1 MGAGTRV
8 YRGIGTQV
16 YRDTGKSVT
25 ARLFQEEKRR
35 YRDLANDHKAF
46 LPPSDCHAYP
56 LIKLLH
62 TQSQKVI
69 RSVFDENK
77 DALDKAAHNM
87 PVSTNREKDQRSCI
101 ITLIGRLMV
110 HSQMYYK
117 TSEKPVRVSAVD
129 TTIHLLP
136 REFRKIAL
144 TGCHSPDLKSA
155 QLALAARYWEIPALT
170 DFLKDALRSDTS
182 CWDEILTHLKLSPVG
197 KGAIKRATYS
207 MLFGKSLDNLL
218 SALKKELRRDEALS
232 AKQVGEAAKGFFKH
246 PLVAAILE
254 SRALKMKEVL
264 SQGGLENAFGKFMSV
279 SSQKQ
284 ASSLT

>member
-8 YRGIGTQV
+8 YRGIGTRV
-16 YRDTGKSVT
+16 YMDTGKSVT
-25 ARLFQEEKRR
+25 VRSSREENRW
-35 YRDLANDHKAF
+35 YGDLANDRKAF
-46 LPPSDCHAYP
+46 LPPSDYPAYP
-56 LIKLLH
+56 LIKLLNN
-62 TQSQKVI
+62 QSQKAI
-69 RSVFDENK
+69 RSIFNRNI
-77 DALDKAAHNM
+77 DALIEAALNM
-87 PVSTNREKDQRSCI
+87 PVSTNREEEQRLRSL
-101 ITLIGRLMV
+101 TLIGRLIDY
-110 HSQMYYK
+110 SQMYYK
-117 TSEKPVRVSAVD
+117 TSEKTVRVSAVD

-144 TGCHSPDLKSA
+144 TGCHSLDLKSA